1 MSVSDSG
8 TLAWM
13 TAAEAVKAMGEGQIG
28 AREYVESC
36 LAQIHRE
43 EARVQAWTYL
53 DREFAL
59 SRAQALD
66 EYRRQGKPLGPLHGV
81 PVGLKDIIDT
91 GDMPTEN
98 GTVLHAGRQPT
109 DDATVV
115 ARLRQAGALIL
126 GKTVTTEL
134 ATYAPGK
141 TRNPRNPDHTPGGS
155 SSGSAAAVAA
165 GMVPVALGTQTNGSV
180 IRPASYCGVYGF
192 KPTRGLIS
200 RHGILRQSRVLDQVG
215 VFARDL
221 RDLALVTEQLMGFD
235 ENDPAM
241 RPLPHPHLVRSLAE
255 DPPFPPKLAFVKT
268 PVWEQAEKET
278 REAFAELAEH
288 LGESVEEVPIG
299 DSFRGAWDA
308 LKLIMEADIARSYRH
323 EYQRGRDQIS
333 RSLREQIERGQK
345 VLASEYNDAVDSIEG
360 YYNALDNMRLDYDAI
375 VTPATTGTAPRGL
388 ESTGSPV
395 FCSLWT
401 LCGMPA
407 LSLPLMQGE
416 NGLPLGVQLVGF
428 RGEDGRLLRTARWL
442 ERRARE
448 PVAG

>member
-1 MSVSDSG
+1 MSMSGSG

-13 TAAEAVKAMGEGQIG
+13 TAAEAVKAMLEGQIS
-28 AREYVESC
+28 AEEYAESC
-36 LAQIHRE
+36 LAQIERE
-43 EARVQAWTYL
+43 EGRVQAWAYV

-59 SRAQALD
+59 SRARALD
-66 EYRRQGKPLGPLHGV
+66 EHRREGKPLGPLHGV
-81 PVGLKDIIDT
+81 PVGIKDIIDT
-91 GDMPTEN
+91 DDMPTED

-126 GKTVTTEL
+126 GKTVSTEM
-134 ATYAPGK
+134 ATYSPGK

-180 IRPASYCGVYGF
+180 IRPAAYCGVYGF

-221 RDLALVTEQLMGFD
+221 HDIALTTEQLMGFD
-235 ENDPAM
+235 DNDPAT
-241 RPLPHPHLVRSLAE
+241 RPRPRPQLVRALAE
-255 DPPFPPKLAFVKT
+255 EPPFAPKLAFVKT
-268 PVWEQAEKET
+268 PMWDQAEAET
-278 REAFAELAEH
+278 QAAFSELADH
-288 LGESVEEVPIG
+288 LGESMEEVPLG
-299 DSFRGAWDA
+299 ASFRGAWDA
-308 LKLIMEADIARSYRH
+308 LKVIMEADIASSYRH
-323 EYQRGRDQIS
+323 EYQRGRDQLS
-333 RSLREQIERGQK
+333 RSLREQIERGQR
-345 VLASEYNDAVDSIEG
+345 VLAGEYNDAVDSIDG
-360 YYNALDNMRLDYDAI
+360 YYNALDGMRLDYDAV

-407 LSLPLMQGE
+407 LSLPLMEGE

-428 RGEDGRLLRTARWL
+428 RGADARLLRTARWMQGQVR
-442 ERRARE
+442 ER
-448 PVAG
+448 AGG